1 MAVLKPLGRNVA
13 ASAGSALRRLAA
25 PFVLPRGRFW
35 LRVALDAAVPEIPRV
50 AVFPGRAPAPPLLAL
65 LEGLEAAGRDP
76 RVEGVLLRLRGAPV
90 SLAQGLALRRA
101 LAALRAAGKPVAL
114 YAEHLGTEELFLASA
129 AERIF
134 VPEAGS
140 VALLGLRLETFFLRD
155 LLDRL
160 GVRAEVVRVGE
171 FKSAAEGLVRRG
183 MSEGQRAQ
191 LEALLDDLYDVVVAG
206 IAEGR
211 GLDPARVRQL
221 VDGGPYRA
229 GAAREAGLVDACLFP
244 DEVEAALAELA
255 GRPGAEVALADFA
268 AYHRLRVRD
277 PGLRAPLR
285 EVPRIAYVV
294 ASGVVRSGGGPLG
307 VASDVYR
314 ALLRRLELDP
324 RVRAA
329 VIRVDSPGGDALASD
344 LLWRSVR
351 RLAAAKP
358 VVASLGAVAASGGYY
373 LASAADA
380 VFAESATLTGSI
392 GVVGGKLDLEGL
404 YRKLGV
410 AREGVERGARAGLL
424 SASRSLTPAE
434 RAALRADLRAVY
446 ELFLERVAEGRR
458 MTRDAVH
465 ASRAAASGA
474 GAARSPRASSTPS
487 AAPSKRSPRRGAA
500 PRSALRSARGST
512 CSRAAPPSPASA
524 AGCCAAA
531 RLSSGRA
538 TWPAS

>member
-1 MAVLKPLGRNVA
+1 MALLKPLSRNA
-13 ASAGSALRRLAA
+13 AANASSALRRLAA
-25 PFVLPRGRFW
+25 PFALPRGRFW
-35 LRVALDAAVPEIPRV
+35 LRVALDAAVPEGPR
-50 AVFPGRAPAPPLLAL
+50 AAALPGLGLPSAPPLLGL
-65 LEGLEAAGRDP
+65 LEGLAAAERDA

-101 LAALRAAGKPVAL
+101 LAALRAAGKPVAV
-114 YAEHLGTEELFLASA
+114 YAERLGTEELLLAA
-129 AERIF
+129 GAERIF

-140 VALLGLRLETFFLRD
+140 VALLGLRLESFFLRG

-171 FKSAAEGLVRRG
+171 FKSAAEGLVRHG
-183 MSEGQRAQ
+183 MSETQRVQ
-191 LEALLDDLYDVVVAG
+191 LEALLDDLYEVVVSG
-206 IAEGR
+206 IADGR
-211 GLDPARVRQL
+211 GLTPARVREL

-229 GAAREAGLVDACLFP
+229 AAAREAGLVDACLFP

-255 GRPGAEVALADFA
+255 GRPGGEVTLADFP
-268 AYHRLRVRD
+268 AYHRLRARD
-277 PGLRAPLR
+277 PGLRASLR

-294 ASGVVRSGGGPLG
+294 ASGMVRSGAGAVG

-314 ALLRRLELDP
+314 ALLRRLELDAS
-324 RVRAA
+324 VRAA
-329 VIRVDSPGGDALASD
+329 VIRVDSPGGDAIASD

-392 GVVGGKLDLEGL
+392 GVVGGKLDLEGM
-404 YRKLGV
+404 YEKLGV

-424 SASRSLTPAE
+424 SASRALTPAE
-434 RAALRADLRAVY
+434 RSALRADLRAVY

-465 ASRAAASGA
+465 AVARGRVWSGRRALAEGLVDGLGGPLEALA
-474 GAARSPRASSTPS
+474 EARRRAQLGEAEPARVIVLPRLS
-487 AAPSKRSPRRGAA
+487 AFGGLGGWLLRRG
-500 PRSALRSARGST
+500 SVL
-512 CSRAAPPSPASA
+512 
-524 AGCCAAA
+524 
-531 RLSSGRA
+531 
-538 TWPAS
+538 